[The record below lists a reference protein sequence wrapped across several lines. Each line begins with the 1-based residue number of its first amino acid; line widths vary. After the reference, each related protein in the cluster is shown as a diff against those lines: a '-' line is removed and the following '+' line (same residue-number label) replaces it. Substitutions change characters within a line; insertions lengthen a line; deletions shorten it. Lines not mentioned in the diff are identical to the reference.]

1 MPPLPAVPNVCKV
14 IVSSIRSDA
23 NVENI
28 FHIGYSGTAPSAAQL
43 ATYLTSDFVPAT
55 ETLYN
60 AEGSTDLT
68 GDTVEMIDL
77 SSSTGA
83 TQSEGLTVSGV
94 RTGDFAPASAAVVVS
109 WAIDRRYRG
118 GHPRTY
124 FPFGTAGTYEASS
137 SKLWDTGFIDAI
149 GTAIGV
155 WVAAI
160 TGVTVGA
167 TVFEDLVNVSYVDKN
182 LNPTPPY
189 RRTTP
194 IVDTIVGSVVKQRIC
209 SQRRRLGKLAG

>member
-14 IVSSIRSDA
+14 IISSFRSDA

-28 FHIGYSGTAPSAAQL
+28 FHIGYSGTAPSAGQL
-43 ATYLTSDFVPAT
+43 ASFMTGDLVPAT
-55 ETLYN
+55 ETLFN

-83 TQSEGLTVSGV
+83 SQSETLTVTGT
-94 RTGDFAPASAAVVVS
+94 RTGDFAPSSAAVVAS
-109 WAIDRRYRG
+109 WTIDRRYRG
-118 GHPRTY
+118 GHPRSY
-124 FPFGTAGTYEASS
+124 FPFGTAGTYEAAS
-137 SKLWDTGFIDAI
+137 SKFWDSGFITDVSTKLGI
-149 GTAIGV
+149 
-155 WVAAI
+155 WVLAI
-160 TGVTVGA
+160 TGVTIGA
-167 TVFEDLVNVSYVDKN
+167 TVFEGLVNVSYVDKN

-194 IVDTIVGSVVKQRIC
+194 VVDPIVAYQVRQRIC
-209 SQRRRLGKLAG
+209 TQRRRLGKLAG